1 MNTFVILAVSI
12 PLVSALT
19 VNTPTAP
26 VVCEPLQ
33 ITWSPES
40 SSPPYYLSLIPAGQ
54 PSASALKQFP
64 PQEGTSYTWEKVTL
78 PVGTGFTVSLKD
90 GHGQQVYS
98 APATVQDGGDSSCV
112 NHDVKEGKESSASGS
127 ATSSTS
133 VSPGVAAVNPETS
146 SGSMA
151 ATTNSATSSS
161 YVSAS
166 HKSEAAKSSSS
177 ASPSQSVKANS
188 VARDISSGVIAGI
201 MIAVGLTSILVTL
214 VV

>member
-1 MNTFVILAVSI
+1 MICTRCTHTCMKS
-12 PLVSALT
+12 
-19 VNTPTAP
+19 
-26 VVCEPLQ
+26 
-33 ITWSPES
+33 
-40 SSPPYYLSLIPAGQ
+40 
-54 PSASALKQFP
+54 
-64 PQEGTSYTWEKVTL
+64 
-78 PVGTGFTVSLKD
+78 TVSLKD

-98 APATVQDGGDSSCV
+98 APATVQDGGDSRYGGVGSLSGFLLTTCSNLVASTMTSRRARNRALPAQRRRKHPFCV
-112 NHDVKEGKESSASGS
+112 CWLHSDTPN
-127 ATSSTS
+127 SSTS

>member
-1 MNTFVILAVSI
+1 MVSREFLAAI
-12 PLVSALT
+12 
-19 VNTPTAP
+19 
-26 VVCEPLQ
+26 
-33 ITWSPES
+33 
-40 SSPPYYLSLIPAGQ
+40 LSLPYPWFDFLVATFTLYMSLTNLQPAGQ

-64 PQEGTSYTWEKVTL
+64 TQEGTSFTWEKVTL

-112 NHDVKEGKESSASGS
+112 SHDVKEGKEASASGS
-127 ATSSTS
+127 ATSTS
-133 VSPGVAAVNPETS
+133 VSPGVAAVSP
-146 SGSMA
+146 G
-151 ATTNSATSSS
+151 TSSS
-161 YVSAS
+161 PAATGSPTSSSSTPAS
-166 HKSEAAKSSSS
+166 HKSELAKSSSS

-201 MIAVGLTSILVTL
+201 MFAVGLTSILVTL